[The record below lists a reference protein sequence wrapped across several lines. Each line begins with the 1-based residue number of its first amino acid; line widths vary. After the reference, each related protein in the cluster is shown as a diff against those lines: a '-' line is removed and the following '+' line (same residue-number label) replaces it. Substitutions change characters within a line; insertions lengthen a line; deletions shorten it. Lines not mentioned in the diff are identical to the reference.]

1 MVKIVGR
8 KSEIADLD
16 SYTKSSKAEFIAV
29 YGRRRIGKTYL
40 IRQYFNNNFAF
51 EVSGAIDGTPQEQ
64 MLLFVSSMRKLG
76 YQGGIPSNWIEAFEE
91 LKKLL
96 EPIVNHT
103 KKRAVLFFDE
113 LPCFETQKSGFLR
126 AFANFWNTWANW
138 HDNIMLIICGSATS
152 WMTDNIINN
161 KSGLYNRLT
170 HQIHLREFTLGETKE
185 FFNAQG
191 FGYSDLMVLQ
201 IYMAF
206 GGVPYYLGYF
216 RKGESYEQA
225 IDRLFFNN
233 GVLQNEFNQMF
244 AALFRQPLPY
254 IQVMKYLSEKKSGM
268 SRKEIADG
276 IKTIDNGHLTK
287 ILNNLETCDFIRKY
301 YTTGRNGSLKNS
313 SCYYQL
319 TDFYT
324 IFYFTFKEKASVGR
338 DYFQRNIGK
347 PAINTWLGLAF
358 ERVVAAH
365 IQQLKS
371 AIGIAG
377 IYSENYSWRSK
388 KPDNNVQIDLLI
400 NRADKVVNVC
410 EIKYSSAE
418 YILTKDE
425 YLKIQNRIAVYQSE
439 TKTKSAV
446 WPILITVFGTSGEY
460 SHSITQ
466 QVAIIDIMNYN

>member
-1 MVKIVGR
+1 MGKIVGR
-8 KSEIADLD
+8 KAEITDLD
-16 SYTKSSKAEFIAV
+16 NYSKSSKAEFIAV

-40 IRQYFNNNFAF
+40 IRQYFNNRFTF

-64 MLLFVSSMRKLG
+64 MLLFVAAMRKIG
-76 YQGGIPSNWIEAFEE
+76 YEGGIPGNWIEAFEE
-91 LKKLL
+91 LKNLL
-96 EPIVNHT
+96 EPIVTQT
-103 KKRAVLFFDE
+103 KKRAVIFFDE

-126 AFANFWNTWANW
+126 AFSNFWNSWANW

-152 WMTDNIINN
+152 WMADNIINS
-161 KSGLYNRLT
+161 KAGLYNRLT

-216 RKGESYEQA
+216 RKGESFAQA
-225 IDRLFFNN
+225 VDRLFFNS

-254 IQVMKYLSEKKSGM
+254 IQVMKFLSEKKSGK
-268 SRKEIADG
+268 SRKEIVEG
-276 IKTIDNGHLTK
+276 IEKLDNGHLSK
-287 ILNNLETCDFIRKY
+287 ILNDLETCDFIRKY
-301 YTTGRNGSLKNS
+301 YTTGRNGNLKTS

-324 IFYFTFKEKASVGR
+324 IFYFTFKEKATAGR

-347 PAINTWLGLAF
+347 PVINTWLGLAF
-358 ERVVAAH
+358 ERVVTAH
-365 IQQLKS
+365 FQQLKT

-377 IYSENYSWRSK
+377 IYSECYSWRSK
-388 KPDNNVQIDLLI
+388 SSGNKVQIDLLI

-410 EIKYSSAE
+410 EIKYSASE
-418 YILTKDE
+418 YALTKEE
-425 YLKIQNRIAVYQSE
+425 YLKIQNRISAFQSE

-446 WPILITVFGTSGEY
+446 WPILITVFGTISGEY
-460 SHSITQ
+460 ANAIQ
-466 QVAIIDIMNYN
+466 QVAITDLMKN